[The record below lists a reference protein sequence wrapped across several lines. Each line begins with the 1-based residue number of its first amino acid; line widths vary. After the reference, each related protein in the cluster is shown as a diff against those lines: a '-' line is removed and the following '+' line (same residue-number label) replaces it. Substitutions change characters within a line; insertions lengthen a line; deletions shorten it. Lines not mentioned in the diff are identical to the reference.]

1 MSPSTPA
8 GKDYVDARFCA
19 VDREIVELKMT
30 VSKWSKWFMGAM
42 LSILGGVIFVAGFIW
57 SVDSRADEVEK
68 GVGDVQES
76 VEKITDKV
84 NDLVKTQERVKDGL
98 DKKERRESERQDNFK
113 KVMREAIQEALEN
126 PPPRRR
132 KNRGE

>member
-68 GVGDVQES
+68 GVDDVQQS
-76 VEKITDKV
+76 VEMITDKV
-84 NDLVKTQERVKDGL
+84 NNLVKTQERVKDGL
-98 DKKERRESERQDNFK
+98 DKRERRDSARADDLKET
-113 KVMREAIQEALEN
+113 IQEAVKEALKSGST
-126 PPPRRR
+126 R
-132 KNRGE
+132 KKVR